1 MVDDQS
7 TIRIA
12 ALEADNTRLRRLLD
26 QQDAPGE
33 LRHRLRG
40 TVALLRMII
49 RKSAESRADLDSY
62 MGLLEDRLDAIAR
75 VQTIADEQGAIEIQK
90 LLTDELLHY
99 RPLEGIRVKL
109 SGPELEL
116 QPRMGQVFALAVH
129 ELTVNAIEH
138 GALGR
143 ETGRVDI
150 TWRVLAA
157 GAEST
162 LFFVWNEHDET
173 APGKP
178 GRQGFGTEVLTRTL
192 ISELRATTKLEFEP
206 DGLRCTIQFP
216 LP

>member
-138 GALGR
+138 GALGS

>member
-75 VQTIADEQGAIEIQK
+75 VQTIADEQGAIAIQK

-138 GALGR
+138 GALGS